1 MEDELEDKVLYQT
14 YVSHMKLISKFA
26 VGIPTGFNTGINTP
40 IGYLWRIM
48 RIYVLKP
55 EILVCGAVLV
65 VMLFYLQAVDVWSR
79 TLLGRIQYTLGR
91 STSKVSK
98 LQFLV
103 NSSVSS
109 GEKLS
114 WELKEGYIS
123 AYAVQGRRA
132 RMEDRFV
139 VNDDI
144 NCTGVSLFA
153 VFDGHG
159 GEFAANYARDKL
171 IPNINNKVIEL
182 KDMIAGRPS
191 RIKPENPEQIN
202 DAKSKNDE
210 KDKTDGITSLERK
223 KSFRKT
229 LSTSLTDESMKK
241 AVGVTDPELLD
252 KLDSLARPITREV
265 RPSRPGEKLPPKI
278 DTASYLDGNKINYG
292 RLLTDE
298 VLAVDRLLVDAAKKN
313 MDVAGTTALIAL
325 LEGNKLIVAN
335 VGDSRGVMCD
345 GKGNAI
351 PLSFDHKPQQR
362 RESKRIKEAGGFVT
376 FNGVWRVAGILATSR
391 ALGDYPLKDKKL
403 VIADPDILTFDLSDH
418 NPMFLVLASDGLWD
432 TFTNEE
438 AVAFIKER
446 INEPHYGAKS
456 ITLQSYYRGSLDNI
470 TVVVI
475 NLKDRKYS
483 TATSK
488 RV

>member
-1 MEDELEDKVLYQT
+1 MDDELEDRILYQT
-14 YVSHMKLISKFA
+14 YVSHMKLVSKFA
-26 VGIPTGFNTGINTP
+26 VGIPTGLNAGINTP
-40 IGYLWRIM
+40 LGYFWRII
-48 RIYVLKP
+48 RAYALKP
-55 EILVCGAVLV
+55 EVLICSIVLAVI
-65 VMLFYLQAVDVWSR
+65 LFYIQAVDVWSR
-79 TLLGRIQYTLGR
+79 SLLGKIQYTLGR
-91 STSKVSK
+91 TTSKVSK

-103 NSSVSS
+103 NDSVNN
-109 GEKLS
+109 GVKLS
-114 WELKEGYIS
+114 WELKQGYIA
-123 AYAVQGRRA
+123 AYAVQGHRA

-139 VNDDI
+139 VNEDM
-144 NCTGVSLFA
+144 NNTGVSLFA

-171 IPNINNKVIEL
+171 IPNINQKVIEL
-182 KDMIAGRPS
+182 KDMIAGKAPRA
-191 RIKPENPEQIN
+191 PEDTNMAEEPEQKEEKN
-202 DAKSKNDE
+202 DAGHQS
-210 KDKTDGITSLERK
+210 ERR

-229 LSTSLTDESMKK
+229 VSTSLTDDCMKK
-241 AVGVTDPELLD
+241 NVGVTDPELLD
-252 KLDSLARPITREV
+252 KLDSLPRPITREV
-265 RPSRPGEKLPPKI
+265 RPCRTTEKPTKVDI
-278 DTASYLDGNKINYG
+278 TNYLDGNKINYG

-298 VLAVDRLLVDAAKKN
+298 VLAVDRLLVEAAKKN
-313 MDVAGTTALIAL
+313 LDVAGTTALIAL

-351 PLSFDHKPQQR
+351 PLSFDHKPQQE
-362 RESKRIKEAGGFVT
+362 REKKRINKAGGLVT

-418 NPMFLVLASDGLWD
+418 NPMFIVLASDGLWD

-446 INEPHYGAKS
+446 INEPHFGAKS
-456 ITLQSYYRGSLDNI
+456 ITLQSYYRGSADNI

-483 TATSK
+483 TSETK
-488 RV
+488 KNQ

>member
-1 MEDELEDKVLYQT
+1 MDDELEDRILYQT
-14 YVSHMKLISKFA
+14 YVSHMKLVSKFA
-26 VGIPTGFNTGINTP
+26 VGIPTGLNAGINTP
-40 IGYLWRIM
+40 LGYFWRIM
-48 RIYVLKP
+48 RAYALKP
-55 EILVCGAVLV
+55 EVLICGAVLAII
-65 VMLFYLQAVDVWSR
+65 LFYIQAVDVWSR
-79 TLLGRIQYTLGR
+79 SLLGRIQYTLGR
-91 STSKVSK
+91 TTSKVSK

-103 NSSVSS
+103 NDSVNN
-109 GEKLS
+109 GVKLS
-114 WELKEGYIS
+114 WELKQGHIA
-123 AYAVQGRRA
+123 AYAVQGHRP

-139 VNDDI
+139 I
-144 NCTGVSLFA
+144 NEDMNSTGVSLFA

-159 GEFAANYARDKL
+159 GEFAANYAYDHL
-171 IPNINNKVIEL
+171 IPNINEKVIKL
-182 KDMIAGRPS
+182 KDMIAGRPP
-191 RIKPENPEQIN
+191 RGQATEDQTDQFEEQPKEDKN
-202 DAKSKNDE
+202 DAN
-210 KDKTDGITSLERK
+210 LERK

-229 LSTSLTDESMKK
+229 VSTSLTDDCMKK
-241 AVGVTDPELLD
+241 SVGVTDPELLD
-252 KLDSLARPITREV
+252 KLDSLQRPITREI
-265 RPSRPGEKLPPKI
+265 RPCRTSGKAQKVDI
-278 DTASYLDGNKINYG
+278 TNYLDGNKINYG

-298 VLAVDRLLVDAAKKN
+298 VLAVDRLLVEAAKKN

-351 PLSFDHKPQQR
+351 PLSFDHKPQQERER
-362 RESKRIKEAGGFVT
+362 RRINKAGGLVT

-418 NPMFLVLASDGLWD
+418 NPMFIVLASDGLWD

-456 ITLQSYYRGSLDNI
+456 ITLQSYYRGSADNI

-475 NLKDRKYS
+475 NLKDRKFVIS
-483 TATSK
+483 EVKKT
-488 RV
+488 

>member
-1 MEDELEDKVLYQT
+1 MDDELEDRVLYQT
-14 YVSHMKLISKFA
+14 YVSHMKLMSKFA
-26 VGIPTGFNTGINTP
+26 VGIPTGLNAGVNTP
-40 IGYLWRIM
+40 LGYFWRLM
-48 RIYVLKP
+48 RAYALKP
-55 EILVCGAVLV
+55 EVLVCGAVLV
-65 VMLFYLQAVDVWSR
+65 VMLVYLQAVDVWSR

-98 LQFLV
+98 LQLV
-103 NSSVSS
+103 SH

-114 WELKEGYIS
+114 WELKEGYVA
-123 AYAVQGRRA
+123 AYAVQGHRA

-144 NCTGVSLFA
+144 NNTGVSLFA

-171 IPNINNKVIEL
+171 IPNINKRVIEL
-182 KDMIAGRPS
+182 KAMIAGRPTNTKQDEEETN
-191 RIKPENPEQIN
+191 IK
-202 DAKSKNDE
+202 DTKKDE
-210 KDKTDGITSLERK
+210 KTDGISVERK

-229 LSTSLTDESMKK
+229 MSTSQTDECSKK
-241 AVGVTDPELLD
+241 IVGVTDPELLR
-252 KLDSLARPITREV
+252 KLDQLLPITREV
-265 RPSRPGEKLPPKI
+265 RPSKPGEKPPPKV
-278 DTASYLDGNKINYG
+278 DTASYLDGDKINYA

-298 VLAVDRLLVDAAKKN
+298 VLAVDRLLVEAAKKN

-345 GKGNAI
+345 GKGTAI
-351 PLSFDHKPQQR
+351 PLSFDHKPQQQ
-362 RESKRIKEAGGFVT
+362 REKKRIREAGGHVT

-403 VIADPDILTFDLSDH
+403 VIADPDILTFDLDDH

-432 TFTNEE
+432 TFSNEE
-438 AVAFIKER
+438 AISFIKER

-475 NLKDRKYS
+475 NLKDRKYNIS
-483 TATSK
+483 ENKKS
-488 RV
+488 V

>member
-1 MEDELEDKVLYQT
+1 MDDELEDRILYQT
-14 YVSHMKLISKFA
+14 YVSHMKLVSKFA
-26 VGIPTGFNTGINTP
+26 VGIPTGLNAGINTP
-40 IGYLWRIM
+40 LGYFWRII
-48 RIYVLKP
+48 RAYALKP
-55 EILVCGAVLV
+55 EVLICGVVLAVV
-65 VMLFYLQAVDVWSR
+65 LFYIQAVDLWSR
-79 TLLGRIQYTLGR
+79 SLLGKIQYTLGR
-91 STSKVSK
+91 TTSKVSK

-103 NSSVSS
+103 NDSVNN
-109 GEKLS
+109 GVKLS
-114 WELKEGYIS
+114 WELKQGYIA
-123 AYAVQGRRA
+123 AYAVQGHRA

-139 VNDDI
+139 VNEDM
-144 NCTGVSLFA
+144 NNTGVSLFA

-171 IPNINNKVIEL
+171 IPNINRKVIEL
-182 KDMIAGRPS
+182 KDLIAGKAPRV
-191 RIKPENPEQIN
+191 PEDTDKIEEPEQ
-202 DAKSKNDE
+202 KEEKND
-210 KDKTDGITSLERK
+210 TGIPERK

-229 LSTSLTDESMKK
+229 VSTSLTDDCMKK
-241 AVGVTDPELLD
+241 NVGVTDPELLD
-252 KLDSLARPITREV
+252 KLDSLSRPITREV
-265 RPSRPGEKLPPKI
+265 RPCRTTEKPTKVDI
-278 DTASYLDGNKINYG
+278 TNYLDGNKINYG

-298 VLAVDRLLVDAAKKN
+298 VLAVDRLLVEAAKKN

-325 LEGNKLIVAN
+325 LEDNKLIVAN

-351 PLSFDHKPQQR
+351 PLSFDHKPQQE
-362 RESKRIKEAGGFVT
+362 RERKRINKAGGLVT

-391 ALGDYPLKDKKL
+391 ALGDYPLKDKKF

-418 NPMFLVLASDGLWD
+418 NPMFIVLASDGLWD

-446 INEPHYGAKS
+446 INEPHFGAKS
-456 ITLQSYYRGSLDNI
+456 ITLQSYYRGSADNI

-483 TATSK
+483 ISETK
-488 RV
+488 KNQ